1 MNANA
6 FVHWGLDLA
15 SEILDICQEGKTKA
29 IGDALNNKNP
39 ELL

>member
-15 SEILDICQEGKTKA
+15 SEILDICQEGKAKA
-29 IGDALNNKNP
+29 IVAAINDWSP